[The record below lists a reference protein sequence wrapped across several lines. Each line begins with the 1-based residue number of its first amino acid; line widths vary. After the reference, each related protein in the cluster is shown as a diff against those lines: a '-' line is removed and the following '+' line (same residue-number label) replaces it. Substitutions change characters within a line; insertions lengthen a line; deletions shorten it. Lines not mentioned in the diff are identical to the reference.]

1 MSESY
6 EVIEAW
12 IQRAITS
19 LATQEKPNIS
29 TTSKEFHV
37 PAQQP
42 WAQWNGCFSKITRP
56 AAGKKLTVDQ
66 EMAVYRY
73 LDRLD
78 KVGTAARCPMLVHCA
93 NFILSQSHT
102 NSVNPSLTV
111 GHNWPKCFLDAH
123 AEYYIR
129 KQKLLGV
136 KQQNS
141 HKPITIQCWFE
152 NYLNIVQSKGI
163 SSSNIYNV
171 DKTEFQIGIRRSQWI
186 IIGDKTYQA
195 YLASS
200 SNRETVTC
208 VKTISDNGS
217 VLLLMIIFLG
227 SLLMEHWFSSD
238 IQDEALFAVSD
249 TGYTNNELTLE
260 WLTHFEKYSKQC

>member
-1 MSESY
+1 
-6 EVIEAW
+6 
-12 IQRAITS
+12 
-19 LATQEKPNIS
+19 
-29 TTSKEFHV
+29 
-37 PAQQP
+37 
-42 WAQWNGCFSKITRP
+42 
-56 AAGKKLTVDQ
+56 
-66 EMAVYRY
+66 
-73 LDRLD
+73 
-78 KVGTAARCPMLVHCA
+78 MLVHCA

-111 GHNWPKCFLDAH
+111 GHNWPKCFLYAH

-136 KQQNS
+136 KQKNS

-186 IIGDKTYQA
+186 TIGDKTYQA

-249 TGYTNNELTLE
+249 TRYTNNELTLE